1 METTAKE
8 PVPPL
13 PCKDAAVQHTEN
25 GQMAPKPLGYET
37 GDGKKQS
44 IPTDELESLRDFWYP
59 EHDAPRRKTGFGT
72 AWRRRRSVVGVVVV
86 LSALSVVVV
95 IVAAA
100 VLAPPSTAFGAL
112 AVSAAENRVWLAL
125 VSVLAVVLCVVV
137 YALYARRRRRVYLVD
152 FAVYQPPEELRC
164 TKREFVESTFASG
177 NFTREE
183 CEFQRRLVE
192 RGGIGDHTYFPRGI
206 CAKPPVTTMAYA
218 REECE
223 MVFTGCMDELFARTG
238 VAPADIDIL
247 IVTCSLF
254 NPTPSIAAM
263 IINHYKMREDIQSFN
278 LSGMGCSAGVAAVD
292 MARQLLERQ
301 FPEAN
306 CLIFSHEN
314 ITQNWYLGKLKGML
328 IPNCLFRMGGACV
341 LLTNRRACAATAK
354 YELRTTA
361 RQHCGARD
369 SAYTAIFQREDAEGH
384 VGVKLSR
391 ELFPEVSAAMA
402 RHLATLAPRVL
413 PLAELVRYVLAELR
427 SRAARALGGKGTR
440 CVPDFKRAFEH
451 FCIHSGGRA
460 IIDGMQQALGLT
472 NADCEPSRATLYR
485 YGNTSSSSVWY
496 EMLYIEQAGRL
507 KRGDR
512 VWQFAFG
519 SGLKLNSAVWVAR

>member
-1 METTAKE
+1 METTTTATAAKE
-8 PVPPL
+8 TVSPQ
-13 PCKDAAVQHTEN
+13 PCKDVTMQHTEN

-72 AWRRRRSVVGVVVV
+72 AWWRRRPALFGLLVVTVSISIVAVAANT
-86 LSALSVVVV
+86 LISPSTLNTL
-95 IVAAA
+95 VAAA
-100 VLAPPSTAFGAL
+100 V
-112 AVSAAENRVWLAL
+112 ERRVWLAL
-125 VSVLAVVLCVVV
+125 VVMLIVALCAVLSAC
-137 YALYARRRRRVYLVD
+137 RRRRVYLVD
-152 FAVYQPPEELRC
+152 FAVYQPPEELHC
-164 TKREFVESTFASG
+164 TKRMFVESTFASG

-192 RGGIGDHTYFPRGI
+192 RGGIGDRTYFPRGI
-206 CAKPPVTTMAYA
+206 CANPPVTTMAYA

-238 VAPADIDIL
+238 VKPTEIDIL

-263 IINHYKMREDIQSFN
+263 IINHYKMRGDIQSFN

-301 FPEAN
+301 FTEAN

-341 LLTNRRACAATAK
+341 LLTNKRSCAATAK
-354 YELRTTA
+354 YALRTTA
-361 RQHCGARD
+361 RLHCGARD
-369 SAYTAIFQREDAEGH
+369 SAYTAIFQREDDEGY

-391 ELFPEVSAAMA
+391 ELFPEVSRAMVQ
-402 RHLATLAPRVL
+402 HLTTLAPHVL
-413 PLAELVRYVLAELR
+413 PITELLRYVLAELR
-427 SRAARALGGKGTR
+427 NRAIRAVGGKDKR
-440 CVPDFKRAFEH
+440 CVPNFRRAFEH

-472 NADCEPSRATLYR
+472 NTDCEPSRATLYR

-496 EMLYIEQAGRL
+496 EMNYIEQAGRL

-512 VWQFAFG
+512 IWQFAFG
-519 SGLKLNSAVWVAR
+519 SGLKLNSAVWVAL

>member
-1 METTAKE
+1 MDLATEE
-8 PVPPL
+8 SVQPPRD
-13 PCKDAAVQHTEN
+13 KGDAVQHTEN

-37 GDGKKQS
+37 GDGEKQS

-59 EHDAPRRKTGFGT
+59 EHDAPRRKTGFG
-72 AWRRRRSVVGVVVV
+72 AELRNSHAALVGLV
-86 LSALSVVVV
+86 LLS
-95 IVAAA
+95 VAAA
-100 VLAPPSTAFGAL
+100 AAAAVALAPPSSALGTLVRWARVHRAEVALVAAL
-112 AVSAAENRVWLAL
+112 AAA
-125 VSVLAVVLCVVV
+125 LCA
-137 YALYARRRRRVYLVD
+137 ALYAGRRRRVYLVD
-152 FAVYQPPEELRC
+152 FTVYQPPEELRC

-177 NFTREE
+177 NFTREL
-183 CEFQRRLVE
+183 CEFQQRLVE

-238 VAPADIDIL
+238 VTPAEIDIL

-263 IINHYKMREDIQSFN
+263 IINHYKMREDVQSFN
-278 LSGMGCSAGVAAVD
+278 LSGMGCSAGVAAID

-354 YELRTTA
+354 YELRTTL
-361 RQHCGARD
+361 RLHRGARD
-369 SAYTAIFQREDAEGH
+369 RAYTAIFQREDDEGH

-402 RHLATLAPRVL
+402 THLATLGPRVL
-413 PLAELVRYVLAELR
+413 PLGELARFVLAELR
-427 SRAARALGGKGTR
+427 RRAARAVGGKGTR
-440 CVPDFKRAFEH
+440 YVPDFRRAFEH

-512 VWQFAFG
+512 VWQLAFG
-519 SGLKLNSAVWVAR
+519 SGLKLNSAVWVAL